1 VFIQHDIKI
10 VTLSDVIDLSNDDQ
24 WFLSSLLG
32 IVGAKEKKK
41 LVARM
46 KRGIQAKK
54 EGGEFYGGIPP
65 SGYRWD
71 GEGRLTLR
79 EMTEAYTGK
88 HNLHYTCYDWR
99 AVREFF
105 NLYLHQELSLKEI
118 CRRHKLHFQTLVDI
132 LGRAWFYAIIY
143 V

>member
-1 VFIQHDIKI
+1 MTDFDRLTRPDNLRDLGRIQDVFIQHDIKI

-41 LVARM
+41 IVARM

-54 EGGEFYGGIPP
+54 EAGGFYGGIAP

-71 GEGRLTLR
+71 GQGGLALR
-79 EMTEAYTGK
+79 EVTE
-88 HNLHYTCYDWR
+88 CYYGDFR
-99 AVREFF
+99 
-105 NLYLHQELSLKEI
+105 
-118 CRRHKLHFQTLVDI
+118 
-132 LGRAWFYAIIY
+132 
-143 V
+143 